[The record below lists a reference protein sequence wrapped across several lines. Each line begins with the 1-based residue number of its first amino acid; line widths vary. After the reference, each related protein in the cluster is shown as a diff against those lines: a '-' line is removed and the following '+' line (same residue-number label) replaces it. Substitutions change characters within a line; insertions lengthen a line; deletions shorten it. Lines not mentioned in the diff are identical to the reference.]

1 MVDPTIIVSI
11 IGAIATITVSVL
23 LYRKDLRLKEMEIET
38 AIQKEASN
46 QQSIKITALDKLL
59 DFTSFN
65 TIRNSVDSIFENTKA
80 DRFMI
85 LIAVNGKT
93 DFNVVS
99 VIFEQHKTSKWKV
112 NAIIRYRDV
121 NIDDKFRQLL
131 KDVEYNGELDVKVDD
146 MKPQLLKNFYI
157 IEKLKHVK
165 FKFLHRESVDED
177 NDVIIYSTVSTH
189 LSTPFTKIENAI
201 IKTEYEGTIIH
212 TIKEYTQ

>member
-1 MVDPTIIVSI
+1 
-11 IGAIATITVSVL
+11 
-23 LYRKDLRLKEMEIET
+23 MEIES
-38 AIQKEASN
+38 AKQKEAAKN
-46 QQSIKITALDKLL
+46 QSIKINALDKLL

-65 TIRNSVDSIFENTKA
+65 IIRNSVDRILDNTKA

-99 VIFEQHKTSKWKV
+99 VIFEQHKTAKWKV

-121 NIDDKFRQLL
+121 HIDDKFRKLL
-131 KDVEYNGELDVKVDD
+131 KDVEYKGTLDIRVDE
-146 MKPQLLKNFYI
+146 MENQLLKDFYI

-165 FKFLHRESVDED
+165 FQFLHREHVDEN

-189 LSTPFTKIENAI
+189 LSTPFTKIENAV
-201 IKTEYEGTIIH
+201 IKTEYEGSIIH
-212 TIKEYTQ
+212 TIKNYTSN